1 MGDYV
6 DMHQFDRSYAF
17 EEGKAYYFTNGCPHS
32 VENRGTIPRVHLIWD
47 MLLTEDTFDRIFS
60 HGTDL
65 SPHVMR
71 MKGEDRQ
78 VPIKGAWHWNA
89 FEQEPE
95 KTWTSM
101 EVHFNDLVD
110 VTPPAA
116 CRVPPFL
123 CRGGT
128 KRRPLSLAEVQ
139 FDGG

>member
-1 MGDYV
+1 
-6 DMHQFDRSYAF
+6 
-17 EEGKAYYFTNGCPHS
+17 
-32 VENRGTIPRVHLIWD
+32 
-47 MLLTEDTFDRIFS
+47 
-60 HGTDL
+60 
-65 SPHVMR
+65 MR

-116 CRVPPFL
+116 CRVPPFEVPTFGETASTA
-123 CRGGT
+123 RGSHAMSGHN
-128 KRRPLSLAEVQ
+128 K
-139 FDGG
+139 DGENVIPSFHVTHFHLID